1 MRGSASETCLLI
13 ESVDFGNL
21 SQKKLM
27 RGCALVAQQKTK
39 VETKN
44 DWLAIDGFRL
54 PHPVVETK

>member
-1 MRGSASETCLLI
+1 MG
-13 ESVDFGNL
+13 
-21 SQKKLM
+21 
-27 RGCALVAQQKTK
+27 GCALVAQQKTK